1 MAGAFQKHDL
11 VLGLKRVAHALGIY
25 GDKTARRAIDLALE
39 MGIIK
44 KNEADIYYLVELWK
58 EEDLPY

>member
-1 MAGAFQKHDL
+1 MFGSSKWKKKDL
-11 VLGLKRVAHALGIY
+11 IDSIMRANKK

-44 KNEADIYYLVELWK
+44 KSEADIYYLVELWK